1 MSPGHWRSNV
11 AENTVQKIKDS
22 IASSDL
28 VILHAIMEV
37 WSPDAIAEMLLNLGV
52 DQSQNNITF
61 LFEEGLPEL
70 GTSQLQFTNSYPY
83 NHGLMKTNAS
93 EEVHGFNSTI
103 NLQTGKF
110 LYLMGK
116 PYKQHRIGLLHQLF
130 KHRLLENCDWSF
142 SYNSSWDGMLREA
155 LPLMSE
161 QEYQSFVN
169 RAERTLDEIS
179 TIITDEVYYYSGF
192 PTDSQLYANT
202 SFSVISETNCDVK
215 YWSTFTTEKTWR
227 TISNHHAFVMIAYKK
242 TYDYLE
248 SIGIDTFQYALKHTK
263 EAMHHDQDVHSL
275 NKLTAENV
283 EYFLAGIDKNS
294 ERIRESIENN
304 KKVYEQRV
312 HTFRSVANPMIEPIL
327 LTPYFQVEPLTQL
340 TV

>member
-1 MSPGHWRSNV
+1 MSPGHWRPNV
-11 AENTVQKIKDS
+11 AEDTIQKIKDS
-22 IASSDL
+22 IASSDS

-37 WSPDAIAEMLLNLGV
+37 WSPYAIAEMLLNLGV
-52 DQSQNNITF
+52 DQSHDNITF

-70 GTSQLQFTNSYPY
+70 GTNQLRFTNSHPY

-130 KHRLLENCDWSF
+130 NRHLLEKCDWSF
-142 SYNSSWDGMLREA
+142 LYNSRWDGMLREA
-155 LPLMSE
+155 LPLMSD

-169 RAERTLDEIS
+169 RTERTLDKIS
-179 TIITDEVYYYSGF
+179 VVTTDELYYYSGL
-192 PTDSQLYANT
+192 PTDSGLYTNT
-202 SFSVISETNCDVK
+202 SFSVISETNCDAK

-227 TISNHHAFVMIAYKK
+227 TISNHHAFVMVAYKK

-275 NKLTAENV
+275 NQLTAENV
-283 EYFLAGIDKNS
+283 EYFLMNIGRNS
-294 ERIRESIENN
+294 DRIQESIEHNR
-304 KKVYEQRV
+304 KVYDQKV
-312 HTFRSVANPMIEPIL
+312 ASFRSTVDHTIESVI
-327 LTPYFQVEPLTQL
+327 LTPYFQVEPLIQIE
-340 TV
+340 V